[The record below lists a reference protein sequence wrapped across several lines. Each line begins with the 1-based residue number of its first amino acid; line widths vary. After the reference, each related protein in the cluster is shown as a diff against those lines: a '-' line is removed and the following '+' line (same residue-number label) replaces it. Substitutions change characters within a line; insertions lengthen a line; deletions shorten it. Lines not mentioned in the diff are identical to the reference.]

1 MSMMK
6 RVTLTINKN
15 NTGVKLSS
23 PLKFYKNDSILLQF
37 EIEKWNF
44 EKEQNNLVQP
54 MYAVVFVETAD
65 GTDMVEC
72 SILDD
77 RIVQFQL
84 LSRHTTHIGRGRLQL
99 IVRDTHGTDEESCQV
114 ATPPFDYDVEELI
127 NNSQLLIDENGNI
140 IITEDN
146 RPLANTENFTT
157 VEQLDELPLVDKD
170 AYLFIT
176 QDGNS
181 YKAKVTA
188 LSNEIY
194 VTTQQCNELLL
205 GYAKA
210 QHNHLISEVEGLQQ
224 ALDGKHPLTAL
235 ASVATTGSYA
245 DLTDTPTI
253 PTKVSELQND
263 NKYLVAVPSEYVTQ
277 DELNPQLQ
285 QKSDINHIH
294 KYEEI
299 TGVPSIPSKV
309 SELENDNEY
318 VQQDIINQLE
328 QRILELETLV
338 SQLVD
343 RIEVLETPEEE
354 PTPAE

>member
-44 EKEQNNLVQP
+44 EKKQNELVQP

-84 LSRHTTHIGRGRLQL
+84 LSRHTTHVGRGRLQL
-99 IVRDTHGTDEESCQV
+99 IVRDTHGTDEESCQM

-146 RPLANTENFTT
+146 RPLADTENFTT
-157 VEQLDELPLVDKD
+157 VEQLDELRLVDKD

-194 VTTQQCNELLL
+194 VTIQQCNELLL

-224 ALDGKHPLTAL
+224 ALDSKHPLTAL
-235 ASVATTGSYA
+235 ASVATTGSYTS
-245 DLTDTPTI
+245 LIHKPTN
-253 PTKVSELQND
+253 VSAFEND
-263 NKYLVAVPSEYVTQ
+263 MEYVTLTQLIQLQ
-277 DELNPQLQ
+277 DEIELLQ
-285 QKSDINHIH
+285 KRI
-294 KYEEI
+294 E
-299 TGVPSIPSKV
+299 
-309 SELENDNEY
+309 ELENNGVTE
-318 VQQDIINQLE
+318 
-328 QRILELETLV
+328 
-338 SQLVD
+338 
-343 RIEVLETPEEE
+343 
-354 PTPAE
+354 